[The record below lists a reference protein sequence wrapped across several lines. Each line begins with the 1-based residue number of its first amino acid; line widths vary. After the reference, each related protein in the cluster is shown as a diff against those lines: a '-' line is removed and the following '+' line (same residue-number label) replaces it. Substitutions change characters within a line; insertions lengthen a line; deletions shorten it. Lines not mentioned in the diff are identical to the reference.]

1 MSSIVLLDTGVL
13 GAVTSPK
20 AKQSN
25 NSDCLAWLKSLPLRG
40 YLVAIPE
47 IADYESRRKLIRLQL
62 SKGENQPNGIKYLDQ
77 LKDQVVYLPIT
88 TDVMLKAAELWAQVR
103 KDGKPTAD
111 SKALD
116 GDVILA
122 AQALLQAQ
130 QGYEVIVA
138 TTNVKHISRFVDARL
153 WTDI

>member
-1 MSSIVLLDTGVL
+1 MKPIVLLDTGVL
-13 GAVTSPK
+13 GKVTNPK
-20 AKQSN
+20 TNQ
-25 NSDCLAWLKSLPLRG
+25 DCLKWLSTIEPRG
-40 YLVAIPE
+40 YKVAVPE
-47 IADYESRRKLIRLQL
+47 IADYELRRELIRADKL
-62 SKGENQPNGIKYLDQ
+62 KGIQRLDR
-77 LKDQVVYLPIT
+77 LKNEIIYLPIT
-88 TDVMLKAAELWAQVR
+88 TSVMLYAAKLWAEVR
-103 KDGKPTAD
+103 QSGQATAD
-111 SKALD
+111 PKSLD

>member
-1 MSSIVLLDTGVL
+1 MSPIVLLDTGVL
-13 GAVTSPK
+13 GAVTNPK

-25 NSDCLAWLKSLPLRG
+25 NLACLDWLYSLSSRG
-40 YLVAIPE
+40 YEVAIPE
-47 IADYESRRKLIRLQL
+47 IADYELRRELLLFKK
-62 SKGENQPNGIKYLDQ
+62 SKGIQHLDA
-77 LKDQVVYLPIT
+77 LKAGVVYIPIT
-88 TDVMLKAAELWAQVR
+88 TDAMLKAAELWAQVR
-103 KDGKPTAD
+103 QNGKPTAD

-153 WTDI
+153 WADI

>member
-1 MSSIVLLDTGVL
+1 MSPIVLLDTGVL
-13 GAVTSPK
+13 GDVTNPN

-25 NSDCLAWLKSLPLRG
+25 NLACLEWLVSLPPRG
-40 YLVAIPE
+40 YEVAIPE
-47 IADYESRRKLIRLQL
+47 IADYELRRELLRVKK
-62 SKGENQPNGIKYLDQ
+62 SKGIQELDF
-77 LKDQVVYLPIT
+77 LKAGVVYLPIT

-103 KDGKPTAD
+103 QNGKPTAD

-153 WTDI
+153 WVDI

>member
-1 MSSIVLLDTGVL
+1 MNQMVLLDTGVL
-13 GAVTSPK
+13 GNVTNPK
-20 AKQSN
+20 AKNSN
-25 NSDCLAWLKSLPLRG
+25 NVNCLNWLISLPSRE
-40 YLVAIPE
+40 YEVAIPE
-47 IADYESRRKLIRLQL
+47 ISDYELRRELLRANKF
-62 SKGENQPNGIKYLDQ
+62 NGIRQLDL
-77 LKDQVVYLPIT
+77 LKAQFTYLPIT
-88 TDVMLKAAELWAQVR
+88 TPTVLLAAKLWAEVR
-103 KDGKPTAD
+103 QSGQATAD
-111 SKALD
+111 PKSLD